1 MNELLQKLPL
11 IFVSEQ
17 LTNYTDIDLTY
28 LFVYKYYI
36 FIGLFLVNQFEF
48 LIRKFQLDFK
58 SRNLNVILMIIVYEV
73 SHSN

>member
-1 MNELLQKLPL
+1 MNEVLQKLPL

-48 LIRKFQLDFK
+48 LIRKFCFPIGFQVKKFK
-58 SRNLNVILMIIVYEV
+58 CNFNDNSLR
-73 SHSN
+73 S